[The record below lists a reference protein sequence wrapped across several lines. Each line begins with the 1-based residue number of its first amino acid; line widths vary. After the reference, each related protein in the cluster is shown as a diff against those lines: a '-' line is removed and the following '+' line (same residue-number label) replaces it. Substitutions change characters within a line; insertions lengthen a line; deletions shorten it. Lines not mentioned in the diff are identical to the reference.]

1 MPRTTLTAQKATGAT
16 PLVPLTFGPVDA
28 VNGVQWAHTGR
39 RRLIVNNASASP
51 VTVTVRTR
59 TPLAVAGLT
68 VPNRVITVAAGTL
81 AFIIES
87 AEARQSTDGM
97 VYVDFSAA
105 TSVTAAL
112 IDEQ

>member
-1 MPRTTLTAQKATGAT
+1 MPRTTLTAQKVTGAT

-28 VNGVQWAHTGR
+28 PNGNQWIYTGR

-68 VPNRVITVAAGTL
+68 VPNRVVPVAAGTF
-81 AFIIES
+81 AFIVES
-87 AEARQSTDGM
+87 AEARQITDGM

-112 IDEQ
+112 VEEQ

>member
-1 MPRTTLTAQKATGAT
+1 MPSRTTLTAQKVTQSA
-16 PLVPLTFGPVDA
+16 PLAPLTFGAVDA
-28 VNGVQWAHTGR
+28 VNGNQWTYSGR

-51 VTVTVRTR
+51 VTVTVRT
-59 TPLAVAGLT
+59 TVTVAGLV
-68 VPNRVITVAAGTL
+68 VPNRTVTVAAGTF
-81 AFIIES
+81 AFITES
-87 AEARQSTDGM
+87 PEARQSADGM

>member
-1 MPRTTLTAQKATGAT
+1 VPSRTTLTAQKVTGSA
-16 PLVPLTFGPVDA
+16 PLAPLTFGAVDA
-28 VNGVQWAHTGR
+28 VNGNQWTYSGR

-51 VTVTVRTR
+51 VTVTVRTNGL
-59 TPLAVAGLT
+59 TVSGLT
-68 VPNRVITVAAGTL
+68 VPNRTVTVAAGTF
-81 AFIIES
+81 AFITES
-87 AEARQSTDGM
+87 PEARQAADGM

>member
-1 MPRTTLTAQKATGAT
+1 MPRTTLTAQTVSAAT
-16 PLVPLTFGPVDA
+16 PRVPLTFGPVDA
-28 VNGVQWAHTGR
+28 VNGVQWPYTGR

-59 TPLAVAGLT
+59 TPFAVAGLT
-68 VPNRVITVAAGTL
+68 VPNRIVTVAAGAL

-87 AEARQSTDGM
+87 AEARNATDGM